1 MESTLRRTWAEID
14 LDALAHNYETLRR
27 RIGAG
32 VKFLGVVKADAY
44 GHGAVRVAQTLQELG
59 ADYLAVSSAD
69 EAMELREN
77 GITMPVLI
85 LGHTPKEEVPL
96 LIEHHITQA
105 VTCQAKALEYSQEAV
120 RCGGTLKVHIKVD
133 TGMSRLGFLTAG
145 EHFGTGVEAIAT
157 ADYVHFDV
165 MDGCFVPNISIG
177 IPVLQSI
184 RKRTAL
190 PIDVHLMIVQP
201 ERYVDQFCDA
211 GADLVTCHVEADT
224 PEKIHLALDKIHAKG
239 KKAGVVLKPNTRA
252 EAVLPFLDKCDIVL
266 VMTVEPGFGGQKFMA
281 DMMPKV
287 SAIRRYINERNL
299 DCELEVDGGVDAVT
313 CKTCIEAGA
322 NVLVA
327 GSAVYKAADIPAKIK
342 ELRG

>member
-1 MESTLRRTWAEID
+1 MNIKIAPSIL
-14 LDALAHNYETLRR
+14 
-27 RIGAG
+27 
-32 VKFLGVVKADAY
+32 
-44 GHGAVRVAQTLQELG
+44 
-59 ADYLAVSSAD
+59 SAD
-69 EAMELREN
+69 FAN
-77 GITMPVLI
+77 
-85 LGHTPKEEVPL
+85 
-96 LIEHHITQA
+96 
-105 VTCQAKALEYSQEAV
+105 LE
-120 RCGGTLKVHIKVD
+120 RDIRKID
-133 TGMSRLGFLTAG
+133 
-145 EHFGTGVEAIAT
+145 T
-157 ADYVHFDV
+157 ADYVHVDI
-165 MDGCFVPNISIG
+165 MDGEFVPNISIG
-177 IPVLQSI
+177 IPVVKAI
-184 RKRTAL
+184 RPVTGL
-190 PIDVHLMIVQP
+190 PLDVHLMITKPV
-201 ERYVDQFCDA
+201 RYVEQFCDA